1 MSNKVE
7 APIGDQTFS
16 LEAGKLAEQA
26 DGAVLVRYGDSV
38 VLATAVAAKES
49 RDGADFFPLTV
60 DYEER
65 MYAAGKIPGG
75 FIKRESRP
83 SEAAIL
89 AMRLTDRPIRPLFPK
104 GYYNDVQV
112 VLTVLS
118 ADQENDP
125 DILALNGASA
135 ALSISG
141 IPFMGP
147 VGAVRVGRVNGEFVT
162 NPTTSQLAESD
173 LDLVVA
179 GTRDAVMM
187 VEAGAKIVPESV
199 MADAI
204 AYGHAEAQKSI
215 DLQDKLVAT
224 VGKPKKQPFIGPKAD
239 SVAKLGDRLANGEG
253 EFVVVDLET
262 TSMKPELGSIVDV
275 AALRVRDGKVVDR
288 FESLVN
294 PGRSIIGH
302 QIHGISDSDVS
313 QAPTAAEVLPKLVEF
328 IGSAPLVAHNIAFD
342 LPFITRHLPTDMTWE
357 PAAIFDTLELA
368 YQLYPEAGSYK
379 LADLVRF
386 VFGRD
391 HGAAHRAM
399 PDAEATADLFIN
411 LTAGLADRLGAIRSD
426 IADEVREA
434 RDHYDRSEQGERFE
448 DIRRRHGIGSP
459 LMDVLTKATVREL
472 VLSENVRIDGRD
484 TATIR
489 PITVEVGV
497 LPRTHGSGLFQR
509 GQTQALSIATLG
521 PSSDRQR
528 MDTISPETE
537 KRYLHHY
544 NMPPYS
550 VGEAKFMRGPG
561 RREIGH
567 GALAERALL
576 PVLPTE
582 AEFPYVIRVVSEVV
596 SSNGSTSMASTC
608 GSTLALMDAGV
619 PIKAPVAGAAMG
631 LISDKATG
639 RYAVLTDITGKEDA
653 YGDMDFKVTG
663 TAEGVTALQMD
674 IKVAGITVEIMRD
687 ALEQAR
693 VARLFILDKMT
704 SVISASREELSPFA
718 PRITTIKI
726 PVDKIRDVIG
736 AGGKVIRQITAETG
750 TEINIEDDGTIQ
762 IAATSGEAAQK
773 AIAWIEGLT
782 KDVEVGKEYLG
793 KVTRIMNFGAFVEI
807 LPGKE
812 GLVHISELSDRR
824 VPRVEDVVSI
834 GDELIVVVTEIDR
847 MGRVNLSRRAAME
860 RHMARNGD
868 AESGGDGQPDLSQA
882 EPFDSRGDRG
892 ERPVGRGD
900 RPRFGDRSRE
910 RPPRRR

>member
-1 MSNKVE
+1 VTIKHE
-7 APIGDQTFS
+7 AEIGGQAFS
-16 LEAGKLAEQA
+16 MEAGKLAEQA
-26 DGAVLVRYGDSV
+26 DGAVIVRLGDTV
-38 VLATAVAAKES
+38 VLATAVASKEP
-49 RDGADFFPLTV
+49 REGVDFFPLTV

-75 FIKRESRP
+75 FIKREARP

-104 GYYNDVQV
+104 GYHNDVQI

-118 ADQENDP
+118 TDMENDP

-135 ALSISG
+135 ALSMSH

-147 VGAVRVGRVNGEFVT
+147 VGAVRVGRIDGAFVT
-162 NPTTSQLAESD
+162 NPTNSQLDESE

-187 VEAGAKIVPESV
+187 VEAGATILPESV

-204 AYGHAEAQKSI
+204 AYGHAELQKSI
-215 DLQDKLVAT
+215 DLQDKLVSSA
-224 VGKPKKQPFIGPKAD
+224 GAPKRMPFEGPKAA
-239 SVAKLGDRLANGEG
+239 SVVKLGQRLASGGDEY
-253 EFVVVDLET
+253 VVFDLET
-262 TSMKPELGSIVDV
+262 TAMKPEHGYIVDI
-275 AALRVRDGKVVDR
+275 AALRVKGGELVDR

-294 PGRSIIGH
+294 PGRPIVGH
-302 QIHGISDSDVS
+302 QVHGISSHDVAD
-313 QAPTAAEVLPKLVEF
+313 APTAAEALSRFTEWVGDTPV
-328 IGSAPLVAHNIAFD
+328 VAHNVSFD
-342 LPFITRHLPTDMTWE
+342 LPFVLRHLPSDVKWE
-357 PAAIFDTLELA
+357 PSAVFDTLELG
-368 YQLYPEAGSYK
+368 YQLYPDAGAWK
-379 LADLVRF
+379 LGDLVRF
-386 VFGRD
+386 VFGRE
-391 HGAAHRAM
+391 HASAHRAM
-399 PDAEATADLFIN
+399 PDAEATAELFIHF
-411 LTAGLADRLGAIRSD
+411 TQGLAERVDAVRED
-426 IADEVREA
+426 IAAEVRRA
-434 RDHYDRSEQGERFE
+434 REGYNRSEQGERLE
-448 DIRRRHGIGSP
+448 DIRRRHGIGSA
-459 LMDVLTKATVREL
+459 LMDTLTKATVREL

-484 TATIR
+484 TTTIR
-489 PITVEVGV
+489 PISVEVGV
-497 LPRTHGSGLFQR
+497 LPRTHGSAIFTR

-521 PSSDRQR
+521 SASNVQR
-528 MDTISPETE
+528 LDTISPETE

-550 VGEAKFMRGPG
+550 VGEARFMRGPG

-576 PVLPTE
+576 PVLPDMD
-582 AEFPYVIRVVSEVV
+582 EFPYVIRVVSEVV

-631 LISDKATG
+631 LITDPETG

-663 TAEGVTALQMD
+663 TADGVTALQMD
-674 IKVAGITVEIMRD
+674 IKVAGITTEIMRD

-693 VARLFILDKMT
+693 TARLFILDKMT
-704 SVISASREELSPFA
+704 SVISASREELSPYA
-718 PRITTIKI
+718 PRITSLKI

-750 TEINIEDDGTIQ
+750 TEINVEDDGTIQ

-773 AIAWIEGLT
+773 AIKWIEGLT

-812 GLVHISELSDRR
+812 GLVHISQLADYR

-834 GDELIVVVTEIDR
+834 GDELMVVVTEIDR

-860 RHMARNGD
+860 RHMAK
-868 AESGGDGQPDLSQA
+868 SGSN
-882 EPFDSRGDRG
+882 S
-892 ERPVGRGD
+892 
-900 RPRFGDRSRE
+900 
-910 RPPRRR
+910 

>member
-1 MSNKVE
+1 MSAARREGWEMRHLEESVAIKVE
-7 APIGDQTFS
+7 AEIGAKSFS
-16 LEAGKLAEQA
+16 LEGGKLAEQA
-26 DGAVLVRYGDSV
+26 DGAVIVRYGDTV
-38 VLATAVAAKES
+38 VLATAVAAKEP
-49 RDGADFFPLTV
+49 REGADFFPLTV

-118 ADQENDP
+118 TDQENDP

-135 ALSISG
+135 ALTISS
-141 IPFMGP
+141 IPFQGP
-147 VGAVRVGRVNGEFVT
+147 VGAVRVGRIDGQFIT
-162 NPTTSQLAESD
+162 NPTNSQLAESD

-187 VEAGAKIVPESV
+187 VEAGASIVPETV

-204 AYGHAEAQKSI
+204 AFGHAEAQKCI
-215 DLQDKLVAT
+215 DLQEKLAAT
-224 VGKPKKQPFIGPKAD
+224 VGKPKKVPFIGPKAD
-239 SVAKLGDRLANGEG
+239 SVVKLGARLERGETD
-253 EFVVVDLET
+253 FVVVDLET
-262 TSMKPELGSIVDV
+262 TSVKPEFGYIVDV
-275 AALRVRDGKVVDR
+275 AALRIRDGQVVER

-294 PGRSIIGH
+294 PGRSIVGH
-302 QIHGISDSDVS
+302 QIHGLADADVAT
-313 QAPTAAEVLPKLVEF
+313 APTAAEVLPRLVEF
-328 IGSAPLVAHNIAFD
+328 IGDAPLVAHNVGFD
-342 LPFITRHLPTDMTWE
+342 LPFVLRHLPTEVQWQPT
-357 PAAIFDTLELA
+357 AVFDTLELG
-368 YQLYPEAGSYK
+368 YQLYPDAGVYK
-379 LADLVRF
+379 LADLIRF

-399 PDAEATADLFIN
+399 PDAEATAELFIN
-411 LTAGLADRLGAIRSD
+411 LTAGLADRLNSIRTD
-426 IADEVREA
+426 IADEVRRA
-434 RDHYDRSEQGERFE
+434 RDGYNRSEQGDQLE
-448 DIRRRHGIGSP
+448 DIRRRHAIGSA
-459 LMDVLTKATVREL
+459 LMDALTKATVREL

-484 TATIR
+484 TTTIR
-489 PITVEVGV
+489 PISVEVGV
-497 LPRTHGSGLFQR
+497 LPRTHGSAIFTR

-521 PSSDRQR
+521 PSSDVQR

-550 VGEAKFMRGPG
+550 TGEAKFMRGPG

-576 PVLPTE
+576 PVLPGVD
-582 AEFPYVIRVVSEVV
+582 EFPYVIRVVSEVV

-631 LISDKATG
+631 LITDTASG

-653 YGDMDFKVTG
+653 FGDMDFKVTG

-674 IKVAGITVEIMRD
+674 IKVGGITVDIMRD

-693 VARLFILDKMT
+693 TARLFILDKMT
-704 SVISASREELSPFA
+704 AVISASREELSPYA

-736 AGGKVIRQITAETG
+736 SGGKVIRQITAETD

-773 AIAWIEGLT
+773 AIRWIEGLT
-782 KDVEVGKEYLG
+782 KDVEVGKEYMG

-807 LPGKE
+807 MPGKE
-812 GLVHISELSDRR
+812 GLVHISQLADYR

-834 GDELIVVVTEIDR
+834 GDELMVVVTEIDR
-847 MGRVNLSRRAAME
+847 MGRINLSRRAAME
-860 RHMARNGD
+860 RHMAKAGSN
-868 AESGGDGQPDLSQA
+868 S
-882 EPFDSRGDRG
+882 
-892 ERPVGRGD
+892 
-900 RPRFGDRSRE
+900 
-910 RPPRRR
+910 

>member
-1 MSNKVE
+1 MAITHE
-7 APIGDQTFS
+7 AEIGGRTFS
-16 LEAGKLAEQA
+16 MEAGKLAEQA
-26 DGAVLVRYGDSV
+26 DGAVIVRYGDSV
-38 VLATAVAAKES
+38 VLATAVASKEA
-49 RDGADFFPLTV
+49 REGADFFPLTV

-118 ADQENDP
+118 TDQENDP

-135 ALSISG
+135 ALSISH

-147 VGAVRVGRVNGEFVT
+147 IGAVRVGRMNGEFVT

-187 VEAGAKIVPESV
+187 VEAGAKILPESV

-204 AYGHAEAQKSI
+204 AYGHRELQLSI
-215 DLQDKLVAT
+215 EMQDKLVASAGT
-224 VGKPKKQPFIGPKAD
+224 PKKVPFVGPKAA
-239 SVAKLGDRLANGEG
+239 SVIQLAKELGQGRN
-253 EFVVVDLET
+253 EFVVFDLET
-262 TSMKPELGSIVDV
+262 TAIKPEAGFIVDV
-275 AALRVRDGKVVDR
+275 AALRVRDGQVVDR

-294 PGRSIIGH
+294 PGRPIVGH
-302 QIHGISDSDVS
+302 QIHGITTDDVS
-313 QAPTAAEVLPKLVEF
+313 QAGTAAEVLTRFVEWV
-328 IGSAPLVAHNIAFD
+328 GDAPVVAHNAAFD
-342 LPFITRHLPTDMTWE
+342 LPFVLRHLPSDARWE
-357 PAAIFDTLELA
+357 PTAVYDTLELG
-368 YQLYPEAGSYK
+368 YQLYPDAGAWK
-379 LADLVRF
+379 LSDLIRF
-386 VFGRD
+386 VFGRE
-391 HGAAHRAM
+391 HAVAHRAM
-399 PDAEATADLFIN
+399 PDAEATAELFLHFTSG
-411 LTAGLADRLGAIRSD
+411 LTERIESIRQEIAG
-426 IADEVREA
+426 EVRGA
-434 RDHYDRSEQGERFE
+434 RERYNRTEQGERLE
-448 DIRRRHGIGSP
+448 DVRRRHGIGSA
-459 LMDVLTKATVREL
+459 LMDVLTKQTVREL
-472 VLSENVRIDGRD
+472 VLSENIRIDGRD
-484 TATIR
+484 TSTIR
-489 PITVEVGV
+489 PISVEVGV
-497 LPRTHGSGLFQR
+497 LPRTHGSAIFTR
-509 GQTQALSIATLG
+509 GQTQALSIVTLG
-521 PSSDRQR
+521 PSSDVQR

-537 KRYLHHY
+537 KRYMHHY

-567 GALAERALL
+567 GALAERALQ
-576 PVLPTE
+576 PVLPD
-582 AEFPYVIRVVSEVV
+582 ASEFPYVIRVVSECV

-619 PIKAPVAGAAMG
+619 PLKAPVAGAAMG
-631 LISDKATG
+631 LITDKESG
-639 RYAVLTDITGKEDA
+639 RYAVLTDISGKEDA

-674 IKVAGITVEIMRD
+674 IKTSGITIEIMRD
-687 ALEQAR
+687 ALDQAR

-704 SVISASREELSPFA
+704 SVIGTSREELSQYA
-718 PRITTIKI
+718 PRITTLKI

-750 TEINIEDDGTIQ
+750 TQINVEDDGTIQ
-762 IAATSGEAAQK
+762 IAATSEEAAQK
-773 AIAWIEGLT
+773 AIRWIEGLT

-812 GLVHISELSDRR
+812 GLVHISQLADYR

-834 GDELIVVVTEIDR
+834 GDELMVVVTEIDR

-860 RHMARNGD
+860 RHMAKAGV
-868 AESGGDGQPDLSQA
+868 AAGDGDGA
-882 EPFDSRGDRG
+882 G
-892 ERPVGRGD
+892 ERN
-900 RPRFGDRSRE
+900 
-910 RPPRRR
+910 

>member
-1 MSNKVE
+1 MAVKHE
-7 APIGDQTFS
+7 AEIGGQVFS
-16 LEAGKLAEQA
+16 METGKLAEQA
-26 DGAVLVRYGDSV
+26 DGAVVLRYGDTV
-38 VLATAVAAKES
+38 VLATAVASKDPRE
-49 RDGADFFPLTV
+49 GADFFPLTV

-118 ADQENDP
+118 TDQENDP
-125 DILALNGASA
+125 DIIALNGASA
-135 ALSISG
+135 ALSVSQ

-147 VGAVRVGRVNGEFVT
+147 VGGVRVGRIGGQFVT
-162 NPTTSQLAESD
+162 NPTNSQLEESE

-179 GTRDAVMM
+179 GTREAVMM
-187 VEAGAKIVPESV
+187 VEAGAKILPEDV

-204 AYGHAEAQKSI
+204 AYGHAELQKSI
-215 DLQDKLVAT
+215 DLQEKLVASA
-224 VGKPKKQPFIGPKAD
+224 GKPKKLPFVGPKAD
-239 SVAKLGDRLANGEG
+239 SIVKLGKRLSQGQS
-253 EFVVVDLET
+253 EFVIFDLET
-262 TSMKPELGSIVDV
+262 TAMKPENGYIVDI
-275 AALRVRDGKVVDR
+275 AALRVRDGQVVDR

-294 PGRSIIGH
+294 PGRPIVGH
-302 QIHGISDSDVS
+302 QVHGINTDDVAN
-313 QAPTAAEVLPKLVEF
+313 APTAAEVLTNFTQWV
-328 IGSAPLVAHNIAFD
+328 GDAPVVAHNISFD
-342 LPFITRHLPTDMTWE
+342 LPYLLRHLPNDVKWE
-357 PAAIFDTLELA
+357 PTAVFDTLELA
-368 YQLYPEAGSYK
+368 YQLYPDAGAWK
-379 LADLVRF
+379 LSDLVRF
-386 VFGRD
+386 VFGRE
-391 HGAAHRAM
+391 HVVAHRAM
-399 PDAEATADLFIN
+399 PDAEATAELFLN
-411 LTAGLADRLGAIRSD
+411 FTSGLAERLDAIRTD
-426 IADEVREA
+426 IADEIRRARESYNRA
-434 RDHYDRSEQGERFE
+434 EQGDRFE
-448 DIRRRHGIGSP
+448 DIRRRHGIGSA
-459 LMDVLTKATVREL
+459 LMDVLTKATVRHL
-472 VLSENVRIDGRD
+472 VLTENIRIDGRD
-484 TATIR
+484 TTTIR
-489 PITVEVGV
+489 PISVEVGV
-497 LPRTHGSGLFQR
+497 LPRTHGSGIFTR

-521 PSSDRQR
+521 PSSDVQR
-528 MDTISPETE
+528 MDTISPDTE
-537 KRYLHHY
+537 KRYMHHY

-576 PVLPTE
+576 PVLPSQD
-582 AEFPYVIRVVSEVV
+582 EFPYVIRVVSEVV

-619 PIKAPVAGAAMG
+619 PIKAPVGGAAMG
-631 LISDKATG
+631 LITDPETG
-639 RYAVLTDITGKEDA
+639 RYAVLTDITGKEDN

-674 IKVAGITVEIMRD
+674 IKVAGITTEIMRD
-687 ALEQAR
+687 ALRQAHD
-693 VARLFILDKMT
+693 ARMHILGKMT
-704 SVISASREELSPFA
+704 EVISASREELSPFA

-773 AIAWIEGLT
+773 AINWIEGLT

-793 KVTRIMNFGAFVEI
+793 RVTRIMNFGAFVEI

-812 GLVHISELSDRR
+812 GLVHISQLADYR

-834 GDELIVVVTEIDR
+834 GDELMVVVTEIDR

-860 RHMARNGD
+860 RHMAKAGAGSSDN
-868 AESGGDGQPDLSQA
+868 S
-882 EPFDSRGDRG
+882 
-892 ERPVGRGD
+892 
-900 RPRFGDRSRE
+900 
-910 RPPRRR
+910 

>member
-1 MSNKVE
+1 MNTLEDSVAIKVE
-7 APIGDQTFS
+7 ADIGGQSFS

-26 DGAVLVRYGDSV
+26 DGAVLVRYGDTV
-38 VLATAVAAKES
+38 VLATAVASDEP
-49 RDGADFFPLTV
+49 REGTDFFPLTI

-104 GYYNDVQV
+104 GYRNDVQV

-118 ADQENDP
+118 TDQENDP
-125 DILALNGASA
+125 DMLAINGASA
-135 ALSISG
+135 ALSVSS

-147 VGAVRVGRVNGEFVT
+147 IGAVRVGYVGGQFIT
-162 NPTTSQLAESD
+162 NPTNSQLAESE

-187 VEAGAKIVPESV
+187 VEAGAKILPEQT

-204 AYGHAEAQKSI
+204 EYGQRELQHSI
-215 DLQDKLVAT
+215 ELQDKLVANA
-224 VGKPKKQPFIGPKAD
+224 GSPKKTPFFGPRAD
-239 SVAKLGDRLANGEG
+239 SVVKLGKQLANGNS
-253 EFVVVDLET
+253 EFVVFDLET
-262 TSMKPELGSIVDV
+262 TAIKPENGFIVDL
-275 AALRVRDGKVVDR
+275 AALRVRNGEVVDR

-294 PGRSIIGH
+294 PGRPIVGH
-302 QIHGISDSDVS
+302 QIHGLSDSDVNN
-313 QAPTAAEVLPKLVEF
+313 APTAAEVLSRFVEW
-328 IGSAPLVAHNIAFD
+328 IGDAPVVAHNVAFD
-342 LPFITRHLPTDMTWE
+342 LPFILRHLPNDVQWE
-357 PAAIFDTLELA
+357 PKAIYDTLELG
-368 YQLYPEAGSYK
+368 YQLYPDAGAYK
-379 LADLVRF
+379 LGDLVRF

-391 HGAAHRAM
+391 HAAAHRAM
-399 PDAEATADLFIN
+399 PDAEATAELFVHF
-411 LTAGLADRLGAIRSD
+411 TTGLRERLDAIVGD
-426 IADEVREA
+426 IAGEIRRAREDYNRA
-434 RDHYDRSEQGERFE
+434 EQGERLE
-448 DIRRRHGIGSP
+448 DIRRLHGIGSA

-472 VLSENVRIDGRD
+472 VLSENIRHDGRD
-484 TATIR
+484 TKTIR
-489 PITVEVGV
+489 PISCEVGI
-497 LPRTHGSGLFQR
+497 LPRTHGSGLFTR
-509 GQTQALSIATLG
+509 GQTQALTIATLG
-521 PSSDRQR
+521 PSSDVQR

-550 VGEAKFMRGPG
+550 VGEARFMRGPG

-576 PVLPTE
+576 PVLPSE
-582 AEFPYVIRVVSEVV
+582 EEFPYVIRVVSEVV

-631 LISDKATG
+631 LITEPGSG

-653 YGDMDFKVTG
+653 FGDMDFKVTG

-674 IKVAGITVEIMRD
+674 IKVGGITIETMRD
-687 ALEQAR
+687 ALDQAR
-693 VARLFILDKMT
+693 EARLFILDKMT
-704 SVISASREELSPFA
+704 ATISASRSELSPYA
-718 PRITTIKI
+718 PRILTMKI
-726 PVDKIRDVIG
+726 PVEKIRDVIG
-736 AGGKVIRQITAETG
+736 SGGKVIRQITAETG
-750 TEINIEDDGTIQ
+750 TQINVEDDGTIQ
-762 IAATSGEAAQK
+762 IASVSGEAAEK
-773 AIAWIEGLT
+773 AIRWIEGLT
-782 KDVEVGKEYLG
+782 RDVEVGKEYLG

-812 GLVHISELSDRR
+812 GLVHISQLADYR

-834 GDELIVVVTEIDR
+834 GDELMVVVTEIDR

-860 RHMARNGD
+860 RHMSPEAR
-868 AESGGDGQPDLSQA
+868 AETN
-882 EPFDSRGDRG
+882 DRAG
-892 ERPVGRGD
+892 A
-900 RPRFGDRSRE
+900 
-910 RPPRRR
+910 RR

>member
-1 MSNKVE
+1 VKPLAPRTVAGQRE
-7 APIGDQTFS
+7 ASSGHHDKQSMTNLEESVAIKMEAEIGSQNFS

-26 DGAVLVRYGDSV
+26 DGAVLVRYGDTV
-38 VLATAVAAKES
+38 LLATAVSAEP
-49 RDGADFFPLTV
+49 REGIDFFPMTV

-104 GYYNDVQV
+104 GYKQEVQI

-118 ADQENDP
+118 ADQQNDP
-125 DILALNGASA
+125 DILAVNGASA
-135 ALSISG
+135 ALAVSS
-141 IPFMGP
+141 IPFLGP
-147 VGAVRVGRVNGEFVT
+147 VGAVRVGRVDGEFVT
-162 NPTTSQLAESD
+162 NPTTSQLDESD

-187 VEAGAKIVPESV
+187 VEAGAKILPESV

-204 AYGHAEAQKSI
+204 TYGQAELQKSI
-215 DLQDKLVAT
+215 DLQEKLVEAA
-224 VGKPKKQPFIGPKAD
+224 GKPKKLPFLGPKAD
-239 SVAKLGDRLANGEG
+239 SVVKLGKALADGSD
-253 EFVVVDLET
+253 FVVFDLET
-262 TSMKPELGSIVDV
+262 TAMKPENGYIVDI
-275 AALRVRDGKVVDR
+275 AALRVRDGQVVDR

-294 PGRSIIGH
+294 PGRSIVGH
-302 QIHGISDSDVS
+302 QIHGLSDEDVAN
-313 QAPTAAEVLPKLVEF
+313 APTAAEVLPRFAEWVG
-328 IGSAPLVAHNIAFD
+328 GSPLVAHNVGFD
-342 LPFITRHLPTDMTWE
+342 VPFVLRHLPNDVDWK
-357 PAAIFDTLELA
+357 PSAVFDTLELA
-368 YQLYPEAGSYK
+368 YQLYPDAGGWK
-379 LADLVRF
+379 LADLMRF

-399 PDAEATADLFIN
+399 PDAEATADLFVH
-411 LTAGLADRLGAIRSD
+411 LTDGLAGRLDAVRGD
-426 IADEVREA
+426 IADEVRRA
-434 RDHYDRSEQGERFE
+434 RDGYNRAEQGERLE
-448 DIRRRHGIGSP
+448 DIRRRHGVGSA
-459 LMDVLTKATVREL
+459 LMDVLTKSTVREL

-484 TATIR
+484 TTTIR
-489 PITVEVGV
+489 PISVEVGV
-497 LPRTHGSGLFQR
+497 LPRTHGSGLFTR

-521 PSSDRQR
+521 PGSDVQR
-528 MDTISPETE
+528 LDTISPETE

-544 NMPPYS
+544 NFPPYS
-550 VGEAKFMRGPG
+550 VGEARPMRGPG

-567 GALAERALL
+567 GALAERALV
-576 PVLPTE
+576 PVLPSVE
-582 AEFPYVIRVVSEVV
+582 EFPYAIRVVSEVV

-619 PIKAPVAGAAMG
+619 PISAPVAGAAMG
-631 LISDKATG
+631 LITDPETG

-653 YGDMDFKVTG
+653 YGDMDFKVAG

-674 IKVAGITVEIMRD
+674 IKVAGITSQILRD

-693 VARLFILDKMT
+693 VARLSILDKMT
-704 SVISASREELSPFA
+704 SVISASRSELSPYA

-736 AGGKVIRQITAETG
+736 AGGKVIRQIVAETG
-750 TEINIEDDGTIQ
+750 TQINVEDDGTIQ
-762 IAATSGEAAQK
+762 IASVSGDAAKK

-782 KDVEVGKEYLG
+782 RDVEVGKEYLG

-812 GLVHISELSDRR
+812 GLVHISQLADYR

-834 GDELIVVVTEIDR
+834 GDELMVVVTEIDR

-860 RHMARNGD
+860 RHMARSGA
-868 AESGGDGQPDLSQA
+868 AES
-882 EPFDSRGDRG
+882 
-892 ERPVGRGD
+892 
-900 RPRFGDRSRE
+900 
-910 RPPRRR
+910 

>member
-1 MSNKVE
+1 MAIKMDAE
-7 APIGDQTFS
+7 IGGQTFS

-26 DGAVLVRYGDSV
+26 DGAVLVRYGDTV
-38 VLATAVAAKES
+38 VLATAVSSTPRE
-49 RDGADFFPLTV
+49 GIDFFPLTV

-104 GYYNDVQV
+104 GYKNDVQI

-118 ADQENDP
+118 TDQENDP
-125 DILALNGASA
+125 DILAINGASA
-135 ALSISG
+135 ALTLSS
-141 IPFMGP
+141 IPFLGP
-147 VGAVRVGRVNGEFVT
+147 IGAVRVGYIDGAFVI
-162 NPTTSQLAESD
+162 NPTNTQLNDSE

-187 VEAGAKIVPESV
+187 VEAGAKVLPESV

-204 AYGHAEAQKSI
+204 VFGQAELQKSI
-215 DLQDKLVAT
+215 DLQEKLAQNA
-224 VGKPKKQPFIGPKAD
+224 GKQKKTPFLGPKAD
-239 SVAKLGDRLANGEG
+239 SVVKLGSALAAGA
-253 EFVVVDLET
+253 EFVVLDLET
-262 TSMKPELGSIVDV
+262 TAMKPENGYIVDI
-275 AALRVRDGKVVDR
+275 AALRVRNGEVVDR

-294 PGRSIIGH
+294 PGRAIVGH
-302 QIHGISDSDVS
+302 QIHGLSDDDVAN
-313 QAPTAAEVLPKLVEF
+313 APTAAEVLPRFAEWV
-328 IGSAPLVAHNIAFD
+328 GDAPLVAHNVGFD
-342 LPFITRHLPTDMTWE
+342 LPFILRHLPNDVDWQ
-357 PAAIFDTLELA
+357 PSAIYDTLELA
-368 YQLYPEAGSYK
+368 YQLFPDAGSYK
-379 LADLVRF
+379 LADLIRF

-391 HGAAHRAM
+391 HAAAHRAM
-399 PDAEATADLFIN
+399 PDAEATAELFIH
-411 LTAGLADRLGAIRSD
+411 LASGLGERLDAIRGDISDEIRRGREDYNRAEQGDRL
-426 IADEVREA
+426 
-434 RDHYDRSEQGERFE
+434 E
-448 DIRRRHGIGSP
+448 DIKRRHGIGSA
-459 LMDVLTKATVREL
+459 LMDVLTKATVREM
-472 VLSENVRIDGRD
+472 VLSENIRIDGRD
-484 TATIR
+484 TTTIR
-489 PITVEVGV
+489 PISVEVGV
-497 LPRTHGSGLFQR
+497 LPRTHGSGIFTR

-521 PSSDRQR
+521 PGSDVQR
-528 MDTISPETE
+528 LDTISPETE

-544 NMPPYS
+544 NFPPYS
-550 VGEAKFMRGPG
+550 VGESRPMRGPG

-567 GALAERALL
+567 GALAERALV
-576 PVLPTE
+576 PVLPSVE
-582 AEFPYVIRVVSEVV
+582 EFPYAIRVVSEVV

-631 LISDKATG
+631 LITDAATG

-653 YGDMDFKVTG
+653 YGDMDFKVAG

-674 IKVAGITVEIMRD
+674 IKVAGITSEILRD

-693 VARLFILDKMT
+693 QARMFILDKMT
-704 SVISASREELSPFA
+704 EVISASRSELSPYA

-736 AGGKVIRQITAETG
+736 AGGKVIRQIVAETG
-750 TEINIEDDGTIQ
+750 TQINVEDDGTIQ
-762 IAATSGEAAQK
+762 IASVSGDAAKK

-782 KDVEVGKEYLG
+782 KEVEVGKEYLG

-812 GLVHISELSDRR
+812 GLVHISQLADYR

-834 GDELIVVVTEIDR
+834 GDELMVVVTEIDR

-860 RHMARNGD
+860 RHMARAGAG
-868 AESGGDGQPDLSQA
+868 AEKS
-882 EPFDSRGDRG
+882 
-892 ERPVGRGD
+892 
-900 RPRFGDRSRE
+900 
-910 RPPRRR
+910 

>member
-1 MSNKVE
+1 
-7 APIGDQTFS
+7 
-16 LEAGKLAEQA
+16 L
-26 DGAVLVRYGDSV
+26 
-38 VLATAVAAKES
+38 LATAVASKEP
-49 RDGADFFPLTV
+49 REGVDFFPLTV

-75 FIKRESRP
+75 FIKREARP

-104 GYYNDVQV
+104 GYHNDVQV

-118 ADQENDP
+118 TDMENDP

-135 ALSISG
+135 ALSMSH
-141 IPFMGP
+141 IPFLGP
-147 VGAVRVGRVNGEFVT
+147 VGAVRVGRIDGEFVT
-162 NPTTSQLAESD
+162 NPTNSQLDDSE

-179 GTRDAVMM
+179 GTREAVMM
-187 VEAGAKIVPESV
+187 VEAGAKILPEAI

-204 AYGHAEAQKSI
+204 AYGHAELQKSI
-215 DLQDKLVAT
+215 DLQEKLVASA
-224 VGKPKKQPFIGPKAD
+224 GSPKRMPFVAPKAD
-239 SVAKLGDRLANGEG
+239 SVVKLAKRLGDGQS
-253 EFVVVDLET
+253 EFVVFDLET
-262 TSMKPELGSIVDV
+262 TAMKPEHGYIVDI
-275 AALRVRDGKVVDR
+275 AALRVRDGQVVDR

-294 PGRSIIGH
+294 PGRPIVGH
-302 QIHGISDSDVS
+302 QVHGISTDDVAS
-313 QAPTAAEVLPKLVEF
+313 APTASEVLGNFAQWV
-328 IGSAPLVAHNIAFD
+328 GDAPIVAHNVAFD
-342 LPFITRHLPTDMTWE
+342 VPFVLRHLPNDVKWE
-357 PAAIFDTLELA
+357 PSAVFDTLELG
-368 YQLYPEAGSYK
+368 YQLYPDAGAWK
-379 LADLVRF
+379 LGDLVRF

-391 HGAAHRAM
+391 HAAAHRAM
-399 PDAEATADLFIN
+399 PDAEATAELF
-411 LTAGLADRLGAIRSD
+411 LHFTQGLAERIDAVRDD
-426 IADEVREA
+426 IASEVRRA
-434 RDHYDRSEQGERFE
+434 RESYNRSEQGERLE
-448 DIRRRHGIGSP
+448 DIRRRHGIGSA
-459 LMDVLTKATVREL
+459 LMDSLTKSTVREL

-484 TATIR
+484 TTTIR

-497 LPRTHGSGLFQR
+497 LPRTHGSAIFTR

-521 PSSDRQR
+521 SASNVQR
-528 MDTISPETE
+528 LDTISPETE

-550 VGEAKFMRGPG
+550 VGEARFMRGPG

-576 PVLPTE
+576 PVLPDMD
-582 AEFPYVIRVVSEVV
+582 EFPYVIRVVSEVV

-619 PIKAPVAGAAMG
+619 PIKSPVAGAAMG
-631 LISDKATG
+631 LITDPDSG

-674 IKVAGITVEIMRD
+674 IKVAGITTEIMRD

-693 VARLFILDKMT
+693 VARLFILDRMT
-704 SVISASREELSPFA
+704 SVIGASREELSPYA
-718 PRITTIKI
+718 PRITSLKI

-750 TEINIEDDGTIQ
+750 TEINVEDDGTIQ

-773 AIAWIEGLT
+773 AIKWIEGLT

-812 GLVHISELSDRR
+812 GLVHISQLADYR

-834 GDELIVVVTEIDR
+834 GDELMVVVTEIDR

-860 RHMARNGD
+860 RHMAK
-868 AESGGDGQPDLSQA
+868 SGSN
-882 EPFDSRGDRG
+882 S
-892 ERPVGRGD
+892 
-900 RPRFGDRSRE
+900 
-910 RPPRRR
+910 

>member
-1 MSNKVE
+1 MTHLEESVAIKVE
-7 APIGDQTFS
+7 AEIGDKSLS

-38 VLATAVAAKES
+38 VLATAVAAREP
-49 RDGADFFPLTV
+49 REGADFFPLTV

-118 ADQENDP
+118 TDQENDP
-125 DILALNGASA
+125 DMLALNGASA
-135 ALSISG
+135 ALTISS
-141 IPFMGP
+141 IPFLGP
-147 VGAVRVGRVNGEFVT
+147 VGAVRVGRIDGQFIT
-162 NPTTSQLAESD
+162 NPTNSQLAESD

-179 GTRDAVMM
+179 GTREAVMM

-215 DLQDKLVAT
+215 DLQEKLAGTVA
-224 VGKPKKQPFIGPKAD
+224 KPKKLPFIGPKAD
-239 SVAKLGDRLANGEG
+239 SIAKLGKRLENGQTD
-253 EFVVVDLET
+253 FVVIDLET
-262 TSMKPELGSIVDV
+262 TSIKPEFGYIVDV
-275 AALRVRDGKVVDR
+275 AALRLRDGQVVER

-294 PGRSIIGH
+294 PGRSIVGH
-302 QIHGISDSDVS
+302 QIHGRWDADVAS
-313 QAPTAAEVLPKLVEF
+313 APTAAELLPRLAEF
-328 IGSAPLVAHNIAFD
+328 VGDTPIVAHNIGFD
-342 LPFITRHLPTDMTWE
+342 LPFVMRHMPTEVDWR
-357 PAAIFDTLELA
+357 PSAVYDTLELA
-368 YQLYPEAGSYK
+368 YQLYPDAGVYK

-399 PDAEATADLFIN
+399 PDAGPTAELFLN
-411 LTAGLADRLGAIRSD
+411 LTAGLADRLNAVRAD
-426 IADEVREA
+426 IATEVRRA
-434 RDHYDRSEQGERFE
+434 RESYDRNEQGERFE
-448 DIRRRHGIGSP
+448 DIRRRHGIASP
-459 LMDVLTKATVREL
+459 LIDVLTKATVREL
-472 VLSENVRIDGRD
+472 VLGENIRIDGRD
-484 TATIR
+484 TTTIR
-489 PITVEVGV
+489 PISVEVGV
-497 LPRTHGSGLFQR
+497 LPRTHGSGIFTR

-521 PSSDRQR
+521 PQSDIQR

-567 GALAERALL
+567 GALAERALV
-576 PVLPTE
+576 PVLPSE

-608 GSTLALMDAGV
+608 GSTLSLMDAGV

-631 LISDKATG
+631 LITDAASG

-674 IKVAGITVEIMRD
+674 IKVAGITTEIMRD
-687 ALEQAR
+687 ALRQAYD
-693 VARLFILDKMT
+693 ARMHILGKMT
-704 SVISASREELSPFA
+704 EVISASREELSPFA
-718 PRITTIKI
+718 PRITTLKI

-736 AGGKVIRQITAETG
+736 AGGKVIRQVTAETG

-773 AIAWIEGLT
+773 AIRWIEGLT

-812 GLVHISELSDRR
+812 GLVHISQLADYR

-834 GDELIVVVTEIDR
+834 GDELMVVVTEIDR

-860 RHMARNGD
+860 RHMAKAGTN
-868 AESGGDGQPDLSQA
+868 S
-882 EPFDSRGDRG
+882 
-892 ERPVGRGD
+892 
-900 RPRFGDRSRE
+900 
-910 RPPRRR
+910 

>member
-1 MSNKVE
+1 MSITHE
-7 APIGDQTFS
+7 AEIGGKPFS

-26 DGAVLVRYGDSV
+26 DGAVIVRYGDTV
-38 VLATAVAAKES
+38 VLATAVASKEP
-49 RDGADFFPLTV
+49 REGADFFPLTV

-118 ADQENDP
+118 TDMENDP

-135 ALSISG
+135 ALSISQ
-141 IPFMGP
+141 IPFLGP
-147 VGAVRVGRVNGEFVT
+147 VGAVRVGRIGGEFVT
-162 NPTTSQLAESD
+162 NPTNSQLDESE

-187 VEAGAKIVPESV
+187 VEAGAKILPESV

-204 AYGHAEAQKSI
+204 AYGHAELQKSI
-215 DLQDKLVAT
+215 ELQDKLVASA
-224 VGKPKKQPFIGPKAD
+224 GAPKKVPFVGPKAD
-239 SVAKLGDRLANGEG
+239 SVAKLGRFLGEG
-253 EFVVVDLET
+253 RNEFVIFDLET
-262 TSMKPELGSIVDV
+262 TAMKPENGYIVDL
-275 AALRVRDGKVVDR
+275 AALRVRDGQVVDR

-294 PGRSIIGH
+294 PGRPIVGH
-302 QIHGISDSDVS
+302 QVHGISSDDVAS
-313 QAPTAAEVLPKLVEF
+313 APTASEVLTNFTQWVGDTPV
-328 IGSAPLVAHNIAFD
+328 VAHNVAFD
-342 LPFITRHLPTDMTWE
+342 LPFVLRHLPNDVKWQ
-357 PAAIFDTLELA
+357 PSAVFDTLELG
-368 YQLYPEAGSYK
+368 YQLYPDAGSYK
-379 LADLVRF
+379 LPDLVRF

-391 HGAAHRAM
+391 HAVAHRAM
-399 PDAEATADLFIN
+399 PDAEATAELF
-411 LTAGLADRLGAIRSD
+411 LHFTYGLSERLDAVRGD
-426 IADEVREA
+426 IADEVRRA
-434 RDHYDRSEQGERFE
+434 REDYNRAEQGDRLE
-448 DIRRRHGIGSP
+448 DIRRRHGIGSA
-459 LMDVLTKATVREL
+459 LMDALTKATVREL

-484 TATIR
+484 TRTIR
-489 PITVEVGV
+489 PINVEVGL
-497 LPRTHGSGLFQR
+497 LPRTHGSGLFKR

-521 PSSDRQR
+521 PSSAVQR

-550 VGEAKFMRGPG
+550 VGEARFMRGPG

-567 GALAERALL
+567 GALAERALV
-576 PVLPTE
+576 PVLPSVD
-582 AEFPYVIRVVSEVV
+582 EFPYVIRVVSEVV

-631 LISDKATG
+631 LITDSDTG

-663 TAEGVTALQMD
+663 TADGVTALQMD
-674 IKVAGITVEIMRD
+674 IKVAGITTEIMRD
-687 ALEQAR
+687 ALQQAYD
-693 VARLFILDKMT
+693 ARMHILGKMT
-704 SVISASREELSPFA
+704 EVISSSRDELSPYA

-736 AGGKVIRQITAETG
+736 SGGKVIRQITAETG

-762 IAATSGEAAQK
+762 IAATTGEAAQK
-773 AIAWIEGLT
+773 AIKWIEGLT

-812 GLVHISELSDRR
+812 GLVHISQLADYR

-834 GDELIVVVTEIDR
+834 GDELMVVVTEIDR

-860 RHMARNGD
+860 RHMARSGAGGGNG
-868 AESGGDGQPDLSQA
+868 GGN
-882 EPFDSRGDRG
+882 
-892 ERPVGRGD
+892 
-900 RPRFGDRSRE
+900 DRS
-910 RPPRRR
+910 

>member
-1 MSNKVE
+1 MPQVFETQFAGRTLTIETGRIALLAGGSVTVRL
-7 APIGDQTFS
+7 GDTM
-16 LEAGKLAEQA
+16 
-26 DGAVLVRYGDSV
+26 VLG
-38 VLATAVAAKES
+38 TANRSEP
-49 RDGADFFPLTV
+49 RPGLDFFPLTV
-60 DYEER
+60 DFEER

-89 AMRLTDRPIRPLFPK
+89 AMRLTDRPLRPLFPK

-118 ADQENDP
+118 TDQENDP

-135 ALSISG
+135 ALSISQ

-147 VGAVRVGRVNGEFVT
+147 VGAVRVGRIGGEFVT
-162 NPTTSQLAESD
+162 NPTNSELAESD

-179 GTRDAVMM
+179 GTREAVMM
-187 VEAGAKIVPESV
+187 VEAGAKILPESV

-204 AYGHAEAQKSI
+204 VYGHTELQKSI
-215 DLQDKLVAT
+215 DLQDKLVASAGT
-224 VGKPKKQPFIGPKAD
+224 PKKIPFVGPKAA
-239 SVAKLGDRLANGEG
+239 SVIQLGKLLAESRN
-253 EFVVVDLET
+253 EFVVFDLET
-262 TSMKPELGSIVDV
+262 TAMKPEQGYIVDI
-275 AALRVRDGKVVDR
+275 AALRLKDGQIVDR

-294 PGRSIIGH
+294 PGRAIVGH
-302 QIHGISDSDVS
+302 QVHGIKTDDVAN
-313 QAPTAAEVLPKLVEF
+313 APTASEVLGNFVDWVGDTP
-328 IGSAPLVAHNIAFD
+328 IIAHNAAFD
-342 LPFITRHLPTDMTWE
+342 VPFVLRHLPTDRAWK
-357 PAAIFDTLELA
+357 PSAVFDTLELG
-368 YQLYPEAGSYK
+368 YQLYPDAGGYK

-386 VFGRD
+386 VFGRE
-391 HGAAHRAM
+391 HAVAHRAM
-399 PDAEATADLFIN
+399 PDAEATAELF
-411 LTAGLADRLGAIRSD
+411 LHFTSGLSERLDALRQD
-426 IADEVREA
+426 IADEVRRA
-434 RDHYDRSEQGERFE
+434 RDSYDRAEQGDRLE
-448 DIRRRHGIGSP
+448 DIRRRHGIGAP
-459 LMDVLTKATVREL
+459 LMDAITKATVREL
-472 VLSENVRIDGRD
+472 VLSEGVRIDGRD
-484 TATIR
+484 TKTIR
-489 PITVEVGV
+489 PISVEVGV
-497 LPRTHGSGLFQR
+497 LPRTHGSGLFTR

-521 PSSDRQR
+521 PSSDVQR

-537 KRYLHHY
+537 KRYMHHY

-550 VGEAKFMRGPG
+550 VGEARFMRGPG

-576 PVLPTE
+576 PVLPDVS
-582 AEFPYVIRVVSEVV
+582 EFPYVIRVVSECV

-631 LISDKATG
+631 LITDKETG
-639 RYAVLTDITGKEDA
+639 RYAVLTDISGKEDA

-674 IKVAGITVEIMRD
+674 IKVAGITTEIMRD

-693 VARLFILDKMT
+693 EARLHILGKMT
-704 SVISASREELSPFA
+704 EVIGSSRDELSQYA
-718 PRITTIKI
+718 PRITTLKI

-750 TEINIEDDGTIQ
+750 TQINVEDDGTIQ
-762 IAATSGEAAQK
+762 IAATSGEAAKK

-812 GLVHISELSDRR
+812 GLVHISQLADYR

-834 GDELIVVVTEIDR
+834 GDELMVIVTEIDR

-860 RHMARNGD
+860 RHMAKAGSN
-868 AESGGDGQPDLSQA
+868 S
-882 EPFDSRGDRG
+882 
-892 ERPVGRGD
+892 
-900 RPRFGDRSRE
+900 
-910 RPPRRR
+910 

>member
-1 MSNKVE
+1 MDANDTLEESVAIKHE
-7 APIGDQTFS
+7 AEIGGQVFS
-16 LEAGKLAEQA
+16 MEAGKLAEQA
-26 DGAVLVRYGDSV
+26 DGAVIVRLGDTV
-38 VLATAVAAKES
+38 VLATAVASKEP
-49 RDGADFFPLTV
+49 REGVDFFPLTV

-75 FIKRESRP
+75 FIKREARP

-104 GYYNDVQV
+104 GYHNDVQV

-118 ADQENDP
+118 TDMENDP

-135 ALSISG
+135 ALSMSH
-141 IPFMGP
+141 IPFLGP
-147 VGAVRVGRVNGEFVT
+147 VGAVRVGRIDGEFVT
-162 NPTTSQLAESD
+162 NPTNSQLDDSE

-179 GTRDAVMM
+179 GTREAVMM
-187 VEAGAKIVPESV
+187 VEAGAKILPEAI

-204 AYGHAEAQKSI
+204 AYGHAELQKSI
-215 DLQDKLVAT
+215 DLQEKLVASA
-224 VGKPKKQPFIGPKAD
+224 GSPKRMPFVAPKAD
-239 SVAKLGDRLANGEG
+239 SVVKLAKRLGDGQS
-253 EFVVVDLET
+253 EFVVFDLET
-262 TSMKPELGSIVDV
+262 TAMKPEHGYIVDI
-275 AALRVRDGKVVDR
+275 AALRVRDGQVVDR

-294 PGRSIIGH
+294 PGRPIVGH
-302 QIHGISDSDVS
+302 QVHGISTDDVAS
-313 QAPTAAEVLPKLVEF
+313 APTASEVLGNFAQWV
-328 IGSAPLVAHNIAFD
+328 GDAPIVAHNVAFD
-342 LPFITRHLPTDMTWE
+342 VPFVLRHLPNDVKWE
-357 PAAIFDTLELA
+357 PSAVFDTLELG
-368 YQLYPEAGSYK
+368 YQLYPDAGAWK
-379 LADLVRF
+379 LGDLVRF

-391 HGAAHRAM
+391 HAAAHRAM
-399 PDAEATADLFIN
+399 PDAEATAELF
-411 LTAGLADRLGAIRSD
+411 LHFTQGLAERIDAVRDD
-426 IADEVREA
+426 IASEVRRA
-434 RDHYDRSEQGERFE
+434 RESYNRSEQGERLE
-448 DIRRRHGIGSP
+448 DIRRRHGIGSA
-459 LMDVLTKATVREL
+459 LMDSLTKSTVREL

-484 TATIR
+484 TTTIR

-497 LPRTHGSGLFQR
+497 LPRTHGSAIFTR

-521 PSSDRQR
+521 SASNVQR
-528 MDTISPETE
+528 LDTISPETE

-550 VGEAKFMRGPG
+550 VGEARFMRGPG

-576 PVLPTE
+576 PVLPDMD
-582 AEFPYVIRVVSEVV
+582 EFPYVIRVVSEVV

-619 PIKAPVAGAAMG
+619 PIKSPVAGAAMG
-631 LISDKATG
+631 LITDPDSG

-674 IKVAGITVEIMRD
+674 IKVAGITTEIMRD

-693 VARLFILDKMT
+693 VARLFILDRMT
-704 SVISASREELSPFA
+704 SVIGASREELSPYA
-718 PRITTIKI
+718 PRITSLKI

-750 TEINIEDDGTIQ
+750 TEINVEDDGTIQ

-773 AIAWIEGLT
+773 AIKWIEGLT

-812 GLVHISELSDRR
+812 GLVHISQLADYR

-834 GDELIVVVTEIDR
+834 GDELMVVVTEIDR

-860 RHMARNGD
+860 RHMAK
-868 AESGGDGQPDLSQA
+868 SGS
-882 EPFDSRGDRG
+882 S
-892 ERPVGRGD
+892 
-900 RPRFGDRSRE
+900 S
-910 RPPRRR
+910 

>member
-1 MSNKVE
+1 
-7 APIGDQTFS
+7 
-16 LEAGKLAEQA
+16 
-26 DGAVLVRYGDSV
+26 RYGDTM
-38 VLATAVAAKES
+38 VLGTANRS
-49 RDGADFFPLTV
+49 DPRPGLDFFPLTV
-60 DYEER
+60 DFEER

-135 ALSISG
+135 ALAISQ
-141 IPFMGP
+141 IPFLGP
-147 VGAVRVGRVNGEFVT
+147 VGAVRVGRIGGEFIT

-179 GTRDAVMM
+179 GTREAVMM
-187 VEAGAKIVPESV
+187 VEAGANIVPESV

-215 DLQDKLVAT
+215 DLQLKLVET

-239 SVAKLGDRLANGEG
+239 SVAKLAARLARGES
-253 EFVVVDLET
+253 EFVVLDLET
-262 TSMKPELGSIVDV
+262 TSMKPDAGYIVDV
-275 AALRVRDGKVVDR
+275 AALRVRDGQVVDR

-294 PGRSIIGH
+294 PGRSIVGH
-302 QIHGISDSDVS
+302 QIHGISDQDVAN
-313 QAPTAAEVLPKLVEF
+313 APTAAEVLPKLVEF
-328 IGSAPLVAHNIAFD
+328 IGSAPVVAHNVAFD
-342 LPFITRHLPTDMTWE
+342 LPFVTRHLPIDTRWE
-357 PAAIFDTLELA
+357 PAAVFDTLELA
-368 YQLYPEAGSYK
+368 YQLYPDAGSYK

-399 PDAEATADLFIN
+399 PDAEATAELFIN
-411 LTAGLADRLGAIRSD
+411 LTDGLAQRIDAIRTD
-426 IADEVREA
+426 IADEVRRA
-434 RDHYDRSEQGERFE
+434 RDSYSRSEQGERME
-448 DIRRRHGIGSP
+448 DIRRRHGIGSA

-484 TATIR
+484 TTTIR
-489 PITVEVGV
+489 PINVEVGV
-497 LPRTHGSGLFQR
+497 LPRAHGTGLFQR

-521 PSSDRQR
+521 PSSNKQR
-528 MDTISPETE
+528 LDTISPETE

-576 PVLPTE
+576 PVLPSE
-582 AEFPYVIRVVSEVV
+582 ADFPYVIRVVSEVV

-619 PIKAPVAGAAMG
+619 PITAPVAGAAMG
-631 LISDKATG
+631 LISDKETG

-704 SVISASREELSPFA
+704 EVISASREELSPFA

-736 AGGKVIRQITAETG
+736 AGGKIIRQITAETG

-773 AIAWIEGLT
+773 AIKWIEGLT

-793 KVTRIMNFGAFVEI
+793 KVVRIMNFGAFVEI
-807 LPGKE
+807 LPGKD
-812 GLVHISELSDRR
+812 GLVHISELSDQR
-824 VPRVEDVVSI
+824 VGRVEDVVSI

-847 MGRVNLSRRAAME
+847 MGRVNLSRKAAME
-860 RHMARNGD
+860 RHMARNGG
-868 AESGGDGQPDLSQA
+868 EGGGSSGNGQPDLENA
-882 EPFDSRGDRG
+882 ERFETAPRRD
-892 ERPVGRGD
+892 RGD
-900 RPRFGDRSRE
+900 RPRFGDRNRD

>member
-1 MSNKVE
+1 
-7 APIGDQTFS
+7 
-16 LEAGKLAEQA
+16 AGKLAEQA
-26 DGAVLVRYGDSV
+26 DGAVIVRYGDTV
-38 VLATAVAAKES
+38 VLATAVASKEP
-49 RDGADFFPLTV
+49 REGADFFPLTV

-104 GYYNDVQV
+104 GYKQEVQI

-125 DILALNGASA
+125 DILAVNGASA
-135 ALSISG
+135 ALAVSS
-141 IPFMGP
+141 IPFLGP
-147 VGAVRVGRVNGEFVT
+147 VGAVRVGRINGEFVT
-162 NPTTSQLAESD
+162 NPTISQLDDSD

-179 GTRDAVMM
+179 GTRDAIMM
-187 VEAGAKIVPESV
+187 VEAGAKILPEAV

-204 AYGHAEAQKSI
+204 AYGQQELQKSI
-215 DLQDKLVAT
+215 DLQEKLVAT
-224 VGKPKKQPFIGPKAD
+224 AGKAKKLPFLGPKAD
-239 SVAKLGDRLANGEG
+239 SVVKLGKALAEG
-253 EFVVVDLET
+253 TPEFVVFDLET
-262 TSMKPELGSIVDV
+262 TAMKPENGYIVDL
-275 AALRVRDGKVVDR
+275 AALKVRGGEVVDR

-294 PGRSIIGH
+294 PGRSIVGH
-302 QIHGISDSDVS
+302 QIHGLSDEDVQS
-313 QAPTAAEVLPKLVEF
+313 APTAAEVLTNFAQWV
-328 IGSAPLVAHNIAFD
+328 GDAPLVAHNVAFD
-342 LPFITRHLPTDMTWE
+342 VPFVLRHLPNDVAWK
-357 PAAIFDTLELA
+357 PSAVYDTLELA
-368 YQLYPEAGSYK
+368 YQLYPDAGAYK

-391 HGAAHRAM
+391 HAAAHRAM
-399 PDAEATADLFIN
+399 PDAQATADLFIN
-411 LTAGLADRLGAIRSD
+411 LTDSLPERLDRIRAD
-426 IADEVREA
+426 IADEIRRAREN
-434 RDHYDRSEQGERFE
+434 YNRSEQGDRME
-448 DIRRRHGIGSP
+448 DIRRRHGIGSG

-489 PITVEVGV
+489 PISVEVGV
-497 LPRTHGSGLFQR
+497 LPRTHGSGIFTR

-521 PSSDRQR
+521 PASDVQR
-528 MDTISPETE
+528 LDTISPETE

-544 NMPPYS
+544 NFPPYS
-550 VGEAKFMRGPG
+550 VGEARPMRGPG

-567 GALAERALL
+567 GALAERALV
-576 PVLPTE
+576 PVLPTVE
-582 AEFPYVIRVVSEVV
+582 EFPYTIRVVSEVV

-608 GSTLALMDAGV
+608 GSTLSLMDAGV

-631 LISDKATG
+631 LITDAATG
-639 RYAVLTDITGKEDA
+639 RYAVLTDINGKEDA

-663 TAEGVTALQMD
+663 TADGVTALQMD
-674 IKVAGITVEIMRD
+674 IKVAGITPEILRD

-704 SVISASREELSPFA
+704 EVISASRSELSPYA

-750 TEINIEDDGTIQ
+750 TQINVEDDGTIQ
-762 IAATSGEAAQK
+762 IAATDGDAAKK

-812 GLVHISELSDRR
+812 GLVHISQLADYR

-834 GDELIVVVTEIDR
+834 GDELMVVVTEIDR

-860 RHMARNGD
+860 RHMAKAGAGAAAGNGD
-868 AESGGDGQPDLSQA
+868 QS
-882 EPFDSRGDRG
+882 
-892 ERPVGRGD
+892 
-900 RPRFGDRSRE
+900 
-910 RPPRRR
+910 

>member
-1 MSNKVE
+1 LAIKVE
-7 APIGDQTFS
+7 TEIGGQTFS
-16 LEAGKLAEQA
+16 LETGKLAEQA
-26 DGAVLVRYGDSV
+26 DGAVLVRYGDTV
-38 VLATAVAAKES
+38 LLATAVSAEP
-49 RDGADFFPLTV
+49 REGIDFFPLTV

-104 GYYNDVQV
+104 GYKNDVQV

-125 DILALNGASA
+125 DILAVNGASA
-135 ALSISG
+135 ALSVSG
-141 IPFMGP
+141 IPFLGP
-147 VGAVRVGRVNGEFVT
+147 VGAVRVGYIDGQFVA
-162 NPTTSQLAESD
+162 NPTNSQLENSS

-179 GTRDAVMM
+179 GTRDAIMM
-187 VEAGAKIVPESV
+187 VEAGASILPEATV
-199 MADAI
+199 LEAI
-204 AYGHAEAQKSI
+204 TWGHAELQKSI
-215 DLQDKLVAT
+215 ELQDKLVSSAGAT
-224 VGKPKKQPFIGPKAD
+224 KRAPFIGPRAD
-239 SVAKLGDRLANGEG
+239 SIPKLGAALGRPGA
-253 EFVVVDLET
+253 EFVILDIET
-262 TSMKPELGSIVDV
+262 TAIKPEHGYIVDI
-275 AALRVRDGKVVDR
+275 AALRVRDGAVVDR

-294 PGRSIIGH
+294 PGRSIVGH
-302 QIHGISDSDVS
+302 QVHGLTDEDVAK
-313 QAPTAAEVLPKLVEF
+313 APTAAEVLPKFVEWV
-328 IGSAPLVAHNIAFD
+328 GSAPVIAHNVSFD
-342 LPFITRHLPTDMTWE
+342 LPFVMRHLPNDVHWT
-357 PAAIFDTLELA
+357 PSAVYDTLELA
-368 YQLYPEAGSYK
+368 YQLYPDAGSYR
-379 LADLVRF
+379 LADLMRF
-386 VFGRD
+386 ILGKD

-399 PDAEATADLFIN
+399 PDAEATAEVFIAMTRN
-411 LTAGLADRLGAIRSD
+411 LEERLEAIRAD
-426 IADEVREA
+426 IAAEVRRGRESYNRA
-434 RDHYDRSEQGERFE
+434 EQGEALE
-448 DIRRRHGIGSP
+448 DVRRRHGIGSA

-484 TATIR
+484 TTTIR
-489 PITVEVGV
+489 PISVEVGL
-497 LPRTHGSGLFQR
+497 LPRTHGSGLFTR

-521 PSSDRQR
+521 PSSDVQR
-528 MDTISPETE
+528 LDTISPETE

-544 NMPPYS
+544 NFPPYS
-550 VGEAKFMRGPG
+550 VGESRPMRGPG

-576 PVLPTE
+576 PVLPSVE
-582 AEFPYVIRVVSEVV
+582 DFPYTIRVVSEVV

-631 LISDKATG
+631 LITDPDTN

-653 YGDMDFKVTG
+653 YGDMDFKVAG

-674 IKVAGITVEIMRD
+674 IKVGGITTEILRD

-693 VARLFILDKMT
+693 VARLSILDKMT
-704 SVISASREELSPFA
+704 AVISASRSELSPYA

-750 TEINIEDDGTIQ
+750 TQINVEDDGTIQ
-762 IAATSGEAAQK
+762 IAATSGEAGEK
-773 AIAWIEGLT
+773 AVRWIEGLT
-782 KDVEVGKEYLG
+782 RDVEVGKEYLG

-812 GLVHISELSDRR
+812 GLVHISQLADYR
-824 VPRVEDVVSI
+824 VPRVEDVVAI
-834 GDELIVVVTEIDR
+834 GDELMVIVTEIDR

-860 RHMARNGD
+860 RHMAR
-868 AESGGDGQPDLSQA
+868 SGAGAAAGVDTENS
-882 EPFDSRGDRG
+882 
-892 ERPVGRGD
+892 
-900 RPRFGDRSRE
+900 
-910 RPPRRR
+910 

>member
-1 MSNKVE
+1 MSIKHEAEIGGKV
-7 APIGDQTFS
+7 FS
-16 LEAGKLAEQA
+16 MEAGKLAEQA
-26 DGAVLVRYGDSV
+26 DGAVVVRYGDSV
-38 VLATAVAAKES
+38 VLATAVAAKEP
-49 RDGADFFPLTV
+49 REGADFFPLTV

-89 AMRLTDRPIRPLFPK
+89 AMRLTDRPLRPLFPK

-118 ADQENDP
+118 TDQENDP

-135 ALSISG
+135 ALSISQ

-147 VGAVRVGRVNGEFVT
+147 VGAVRVGRIGGEFVT
-162 NPTTSQLAESD
+162 NPTNSQLAESE

-179 GTRDAVMM
+179 GTREAVMM
-187 VEAGAKIVPESV
+187 VEAGAKILPESV

-204 AYGHAEAQKSI
+204 AYGHAELQKSI
-215 DLQDKLVAT
+215 DLQDRLVASAGT
-224 VGKPKKQPFIGPKAD
+224 PKKVPFIAPKAS
-239 SVAKLGDRLANGEG
+239 SVIQLGKLLSEG
-253 EFVVVDLET
+253 HNEFVVFDLET
-262 TSMKPELGSIVDV
+262 TAMKPENGYIVDI
-275 AALRVRDGKVVDR
+275 AALRVRDGQIVDR

-294 PGRSIIGH
+294 PGRPIIGH
-302 QIHGISDSDVS
+302 QIHGIKTDDVAN
-313 QAPTAAEVLPKLVEF
+313 APTAAEVLGNFVDWVGETP
-328 IGSAPLVAHNIAFD
+328 IVAHNTGFD
-342 LPFITRHLPTDMTWE
+342 VPFLLRHMSNDRSWKPS
-357 PAAIFDTLELA
+357 AVFDTLELA
-368 YQLYPEAGSYK
+368 YQLYPDAGGYK

-391 HGAAHRAM
+391 HAAAHRAM
-399 PDAEATADLFIN
+399 PDTEATAELFIN
-411 LTAGLADRLGAIRSD
+411 LISGLPERLDALRRE
-426 IADEVREA
+426 IADEVRRA
-434 RDHYDRSEQGERFE
+434 RESYNRAEQGDRLE
-448 DIRRRHGIGSP
+448 DIRRRNGIGSP
-459 LMDVLTKATVREL
+459 LMDAVTKATVREL

-484 TATIR
+484 TRTIR
-489 PITVEVGV
+489 PISVEVGV

-521 PSSDRQR
+521 PSSDVQR

-537 KRYLHHY
+537 KRYMHHY

-576 PVLPTE
+576 PVLPDVS
-582 AEFPYVIRVVSEVV
+582 EFPYVIRVVSEVV

-631 LISDKATG
+631 LITDKDSG

-674 IKVAGITVEIMRD
+674 IKTAGITTEIMRD
-687 ALEQAR
+687 ALDQAR
-693 VARLFILDKMT
+693 DARLHILGKMT
-704 SVISASREELSPFA
+704 EVIGASREELSQYA

-750 TEINIEDDGTIQ
+750 TQINVEDDGTIQ

-812 GLVHISELSDRR
+812 GLVHISQLADYR

-834 GDELIVVVTEIDR
+834 GDELMVVVTEIDR

-860 RHMARNGD
+860 RHMAKAGSG
-868 AESGGDGQPDLSQA
+868 AGGGDQS
-882 EPFDSRGDRG
+882 
-892 ERPVGRGD
+892 
-900 RPRFGDRSRE
+900 
-910 RPPRRR
+910 